1 MSLLGSFFALEP
13 LAPESLIDPTYS
25 PWLVMLSLAIATF
38 ASWMALQTVG
48 LARRSTKGSVR
59 AIMLATGSFALGG
72 GVWAMHFVGMLA
84 ADLCV
89 TVHYDFAVTL
99 LSALPSMLASAVAL
113 SLLARSEISRGQLL
127 CGGLLVGAGIGAMH
141 YSGMEAMDMA
151 PVLRY
156 DPWLFLL
163 SLIVAVTLAT
173 LALWLKF
180 RLRSLSRRVG
190 DKWVVIISATVM
202 GMAISGMHYMGM
214 VAARFIGTEEA
225 SAGVAGN
232 TNFLAIIIAMGT
244 ILLTVKVLAANA
256 LLRHR
261 EMLVEVGDRELRLRA
276 IMETAVDAV
285 VTIDAAG
292 LIHEFNAS
300 AERIFGWRAEEVI
313 GRNVN
318 MLMPEPFRAGHD
330 GYLASYLRTGEAK
343 IIGKGREVVGLRKDG
358 STLPMRLAIGHA
370 RLPGQDLFVGFI
382 SDITQRKQME
392 QALRASEQQYRS
404 LITNMP
410 GISYRCRFDHAWSML
425 FISDAVETLTGY
437 PAADFVGATRKRSFN
452 DLIHPEDQ
460 EKVRNEVDEALR
472 RGRDFVIEYRLVH
485 QDGSVRW
492 MWEHGSAESTT
503 DEGGVTWLDG
513 VILDITARR
522 EMEEALRH
530 AKVAAEHAAESKSA
544 FLANMSHEIRT
555 PMNAII
561 GFTEVL
567 LAGELGPEQ
576 RRQLDIVRDSSR
588 SLLRLLNDI
597 LDTAKLERGAVELEM
612 LDFDLP
618 ELLAQLVASLGVQA
632 RNRGLELELSLD
644 SASGSPLATH
654 YRGDSLRIRQ
664 VLTNLIGNALKFTE
678 RGRVTV
684 RATAC
689 SGGVRFAVEDTG
701 IGIAPERLA
710 RIFDPFTQADASMSR
725 RFGGTG
731 LGTSISKQL
740 VELMGGHIEVESIQ
754 GKGSVFSFTL
764 PLEEGSA
771 LRPTVVEEVTLP
783 PSRILAVDDV
793 QQNLEL
799 LATLLQRAGHDVVT
813 TSDGT
818 EAVVMARSQHFD
830 LVLMDLHMPGTDGLE
845 ATRRIRDDE
854 RRLGRPRTPVIALTA
869 SVLEEDRRAASNAGM
884 DGFAAKPIDLD
895 QLYAEA
901 ARLMGLGTTVRR
913 TLVPAVRQESTLDLK
928 RALRL
933 WGDIDSYRGALQ
945 RFIADSVML
954 SAQLQQHLDLQ
965 QGEAASQLAHRARGV
980 AANLGADAVAGLLG
994 DVERALRLKENAPFA
1009 TWLAELER
1017 LLRQLGRE
1025 AGELVQE
1032 AAAEVADGRAPDV
1045 AELAPLLKRLR
1056 DELKRGALDDGLVRQ
1071 IRDLVAGH
1079 DWAGDYAVVEH
1090 DIGDFDFDRAA
1101 EGLDR
1106 MLLQMG
1112 EAAGSKAS

>member
-1 MSLLGSFFALEP
+1 MSALDAFFVLEP
-13 LAPESLIDPTYS
+13 VPPEHLIHPSYS
-25 PWLVMLSLAIATF
+25 PWLVLLSLAIATF

-48 LARRSTKGSVR
+48 LARRSTRGSVR

-113 SLLARSEISRGQLL
+113 SLLVRSEINRGELL
-127 CGGLLVGAGIGAMH
+127 WGGLLVGAGIGAMH
-141 YSGMEAMDMA
+141 YSGMEAMEMA
-151 PVLRY
+151 PLLRY

-163 SLIVAVTLAT
+163 SIAVAVVLAT
-173 LALWLKF
+173 LSLWLKF

-190 DKWVVIISATVM
+190 DKWVVIASAVVM

-214 VAARFIGTEEA
+214 MAARFIGAGEA
-225 SAGVAGN
+225 GANVSGN
-232 TNFLAIIIAMGT
+232 ANFLAIIIAMGT

-261 EMLVEVGDRELRLRA
+261 EMLAEVGDRELRLRA

-330 GYLASYLRTGEAK
+330 GYLASYLQTGEAK
-343 IIGKGREVVGLRKDG
+343 IIGKGREVIGLRKDG

-382 SDITQRKQME
+382 SDISQRKQME

-410 GISYRCRFDHAWSML
+410 GISYRCRFDHDWSMI

-437 PAADFVGATRKRSFN
+437 PADEFAGPGRKRCFN
-452 DLIHPEDQ
+452 DLIHPDDREV
-460 EKVRNEVDEALR
+460 VRQQVEAALG
-472 RGRDFVIEYRLVH
+472 RGRDFVVEYRILH

-492 MWEHGSAESTT
+492 MWEHGSAESTI
-503 DEGGVTWLDG
+503 DEDGSIWLDG

-530 AKVAAEHAAESKSA
+530 AKVAAEHAAEAKSA

-567 LAGELGPEQ
+567 LCGELAPEQ
-576 RRQLDIVRDSSR
+576 RRQLDIVRDSAR

-597 LDTAKLERGAVELEM
+597 LDTAKLERGVVELEM

-632 RNRGLELELSLD
+632 RGKGLELELVLD
-644 SASGSPLATH
+644 PALATH
-654 YRGDSLRIRQ
+654 YLGDSLRIRQ

-678 RGRVTV
+678 RGHVVV
-684 RATAC
+684 RAAAC
-689 SGGVRFAVEDTG
+689 PGGVRFAVEDSG

-731 LGTSISKQL
+731 LGTSISQQL
-740 VELMGGHIEVESIQ
+740 VELMGGRIEVESIQ
-754 GKGSVFSFTL
+754 GKGSVFSFTV
-764 PLEEGSA
+764 PLAPGSD
-771 LRPTVVEEVTLP
+771 LRPEVVEEVTLP

-799 LATLLQRAGHDVVT
+799 LATLLQRAGHEVVT
-813 TSDGT
+813 TADGA
-818 EAVVMARSQHFD
+818 EAVTMARTQHFD
-830 LVLMDLHMPGTDGLE
+830 LILMDLHMPGTDGLE
-845 ATRRIRDDE
+845 ATRRIREDE

-869 SVLEEDRRAASNAGM
+869 SVLEEDRRAASSAGM

-901 ARLMGLGTTVRR
+901 ARLMGLATTVRR
-913 TLVPAVRQESTLDLK
+913 TLVPAARQEEALDLQ

-933 WGDIDSYRGALQ
+933 WGDLAAYRTALQ
-945 RFIADSVML
+945 RFAADNAML
-954 SAQLQQHLDLQ
+954 PAQLQQHLDLQ
-965 QGEAASQLAHRARGV
+965 QAEAAGQLAHRARGV
-980 AANLGADAVAGLLG
+980 AANLGAEAVARLLG
-994 DVERALRLKENAPFA
+994 DIERALRLKENAPFG

-1025 AGELVQE
+1025 AAAMEEEEPAAMAGGEP
-1032 AAAEVADGRAPDV
+1032 PDV
-1045 AELAPLLKRLR
+1045 AELMPLLKRLR
-1056 DELKRGALDDGLVRQ
+1056 DELKRGALDDGLVRR
-1071 IRDLVAGH
+1071 IREGMSGRA
-1079 DWAGDYAVVEH
+1079 WANDYAVVEY
-1090 DIGDFDFDRAA
+1090 DMGDFDFDRAA
-1101 EGLDR
+1101 EGLER
-1106 MLLQMG
+1106 MLQQMG